1 MDTLRLGSN
10 EGRAKLLGT
19 LLGVGG
25 ALVFVFYKGFELHI
39 WSTHVDLLKSSGQS
53 SGPATENHHHISISG
68 VLMVFGCNVSV
79 SLWLLLQART
89 TFFIKHYFKINIIYT
104 VFMCYKKK
112 IQYLCVFAF
121 QNLRESYYLLDIY
134 IHIYISTT
142 KDIFLP
148 KKKLKLR
155 LYSL

>member
-89 TFFIKHYFKINIIYT
+89 KFFIKHYFKINIIYT

-112 IQYLCVFAF
+112 KNTVFMCVCVPKFKRII
-121 QNLRESYYLLDIY
+121 LPPRHLYTSIY
-134 IHIYISTT
+134 IYN
-142 KDIFLP
+142 
-148 KKKLKLR
+148 
-155 LYSL
+155 

>member
-104 VFMCYKKK
+104 GNEHDSTQQTM
-112 IQYLCVFAF
+112 
-121 QNLRESYYLLDIY
+121 
-134 IHIYISTT
+134 HIYKQTNHVSCPNAPFDSIEP
-142 KDIFLP
+142 LQ
-148 KKKLKLR
+148 
-155 LYSL
+155 